1 MAQDWLPSTDGSDE
15 GAKAARIEAR
25 RLASFGLTRDI
36 CHQISSASLIEY
48 GRAPARGS
56 ANAGGTYAYQGALS
70 EMTAQ
75 FEEID
80 YERKDVNNLPVFLHL
95 KQDTAVILTSGN
107 SATGREWS
115 GVHPTSRYPKGQL
128 THRLISTNV
137 MPGQVELGG
146 SLSLVTLIAP
156 AGSKSEKTIVELLRR
171 QVWLYVVHFD
181 FSAMEIRS
189 EISLPASKQS
199 GRYVSSWLSRI
210 PISPYLIK
218 STEIGEDGTEIN
230 FPVDP
235 L

>member
-1 MAQDWLPSTDGSDE
+1 MAQDWLPPSDGRDE
-15 GAKAARIEAR
+15 GAEAAGIEAR
-25 RLASFGLTRDI
+25 RLAPFGLTRDI

-48 GRAPARGS
+48 RRAPARGS
-56 ANAGGTYAYQGALS
+56 ANAAGTYAYQGALS

-75 FEEID
+75 FEELE
-80 YERKDVNNLPVFLHL
+80 YERKEVNNLPVFLHL
-95 KQDTAVILTSGN
+95 KRDMAVILTSGN

-137 MPGQVELGG
+137 MPGQAELGG
-146 SLSLVTLIAP
+146 SLSLVTLLGSAN
-156 AGSKSEKTIVELLRR
+156 SKSEKNIIEVLSR
-171 QVWLYVVHFD
+171 QVWLYVIHFD
-181 FSAMEIRS
+181 FSAKEIRN

-218 STEIGEDGTEIN
+218 TTDIGEDGTEIN

-235 L
+235 I